1 MLSLINDIFVFTFPS
16 KYPQFYT
23 MIYGFEFLLIIIA
36 KDLIVE
42 IISIYKDVLSK
53 NSSLTFKNKE
63 LNLYIEK
70 IETIRTYLIN
80 NHDIY
85 KKISLVIKDLSNNLS
100 STVSQFTA
108 HIEEIVTTNNY
119 IYENEGEAIKN
130 IDNQLRLIDDIREKL
145 NDFINLFNEIDQNIK
160 NVKDFAENIENISKQ
175 TNLLGLNAS
184 IEASRGG
191 DFSKEFTV
199 VANEVKN
206 LASKSTALSN
216 SINENVK
223 KLLDYMVKGS
233 INSKTLNKNFE
244 DLNYSFNQFY
254 NIIKKNR
261 ELSDILFEK
270 FNTISNL
277 INDFSDISS
286 LLASESEN
294 LIL

>member
-1 MLSLINDIFVFTFPS
+1 
-16 KYPQFYT
+16 

-233 INSKTLNKNFE
+233 INSKL
-244 DLNYSFNQFY
+244 
-254 NIIKKNR
+254 
-261 ELSDILFEK
+261 
-270 FNTISNL
+270 
-277 INDFSDISS
+277 
-286 LLASESEN
+286 
-294 LIL
+294 